1 MYPQFDDVD
10 KGIIIERK
18 RIYAK
23 KEGPRIGDFV
33 EFPDGRRA
41 RFTHDWDDALQ
52 TTTPSDTGEGGRFY
66 FGSGYCSYSGSLDP
80 SIPKIDL
87 KLVDNFGPEGSVW
100 IFHHD
105 RQEAH
110 NGVDTTIQFRLY
122 KYYPGLGEYLRK
134 PGGKRKYILAPG
146 AFHGSVRSSAFECN
160 NGEFRVDH
168 HVGEEYMGCK
178 LNQKLDDY
186 LKDNPDVVIVSEEE
200 LDDLLEAHYN
210 GLKSE
215 PEEIT
220 EERFMDMLEVLPPCK
235 WRNMSGVEWFHVS
248 EHLTGPLV
256 SWFLRVGDKYYEF
269 VDDCSLSSEQLMEK
283 VNKLSEV

>member
-1 MYPQFDDVD
+1 MKIYEGTSPVAQGDMMMRKVD
-10 KGIIIERK
+10 SL
-18 RIYAK
+18 
-23 KEGPRIGDFV
+23 
-33 EFPDGRRA
+33 PDGLLPV
-41 RFTHDWDDALQ
+41 DAE
-52 TTTPSDTGEGGRFY
+52 DG
-66 FGSGYCSYSGSLDP
+66 
-80 SIPKIDL
+80 
-87 KLVDNFGPEGSVW
+87 N
-100 IFHHD
+100 
-105 RQEAH
+105 
-110 NGVDTTIQFRLY
+110 
-122 KYYPGLGEYLRK
+122 
-134 PGGKRKYILAPG
+134 YILTHSETG
-146 AFHGSVRSSAFECN
+146 H
-160 NGEFRVDH
+160 H

-235 WRNMSGVEWFHVS
+235 WQNMSGVEWFHVS